1 MKSEAI
7 GTSDMATKT
16 AGALVLVGVLFAAPP
31 PLAGQSPDM
40 NFFLAVEGATWGAD
54 RAPVGVSD
62 THCHD
67 LAYPQG
73 YGHLTWRA
81 YLTGTAADGEEDE
94 IARGRIGEGPWYN
107 YYGVLIAEDVTQLH
121 SDENNLWFESA
132 VTILG
137 ETAPEGVLEIPVG
150 SQLEGRAFS
159 RAGPFLCFGLP
170 G

>member
-1 MKSEAI
+1 MRPEAVNRSEIAT
-7 GTSDMATKT
+7 GTMDVV
-16 AGALVLVGVLFAAPP
+16 VLVVVLILSP
-31 PLAGQSPDM
+31 PLSGQSPDM

-54 RAPVGVSD
+54 RAAVEVSD

-81 YLTGTAADGEEDE
+81 YLTGASADGEGDE
-94 IARGRIGEGPWYN
+94 IARERIGEGPWYN
-107 YYGVLIAEDVTQLH
+107 YYGVLIADDVSQLH
-121 SDENNLWFESA
+121 SDENNLWLESA

-137 ETAPEGVLEIPVG
+137 ETAPAGLLEIPLG
-150 SQLEGRAFS
+150 SQLDGGRFA
-159 RAGPFLCFGLP
+159 RDGPFLCFGLP